1 MSSALLDDEK
11 QWDSKWDNLPREI
24 RLLILQE
31 EMEDGCP
38 LAPLATVSREWQTDM
53 ERHHFARIRLTP
65 SHLTTHFRTIS
76 QRNRIL
82 VGYIWFLLG
91 TRRVRLHHV
100 RAPSPGRMVSDEFEE
115 ASTISGRD
123 KCPITASFQDLFSIL
138 RNWEPHGDLKH
149 DISLYSPSDS
159 KHWFLYLTFLPDTPS
174 DIPDNHIVDKAM
186 AHRDYH
192 DPEHG

>member
-31 EMEDGCP
+31 VMEDGCP
-38 LAPLATVSREWQTDM
+38 LAPLATVSRKWQTAM

-65 SHLTTHFRTIS
+65 SRLTTHFRAIS

-82 VGYIWFLLG
+82 VGYIWFCLG
-91 TRRVRLHHV
+91 L
-100 RAPSPGRMVSDEFEE
+100 DEYDC
-115 ASTISGRD
+115 TTD

-138 RNWEPHGDLKH
+138 RNWEPHGDLTH

-174 DIPDNHIVDKAM
+174 NIPDNHIVDKAM

-192 DPEHG
+192 NPEHG